1 MALSDETKE
10 QLAALSESLLQ
21 KDPKEFKR
29 LIKKNYPE
37 MSIPEIEIEEQQV
50 AAKQE
55 LDEKYSKIET
65 SVNEIK
71 GTLNVLLT
79 RQDLEKK
86 GRSIDE
92 IKAIEE
98 KIKSKEAPNYAV
110 AEKLFEYD
118 RLTAPPPPRE
128 RIAGRGPAGLTEE
141 KLKGLKEDPIG
152 WARNEAIEAMNDI
165 HSGKVKINPGGYA
178 G

>member
-29 LIKKNYPE
+29 LIKKNHPE
-37 MSIPEIEIEEQQV
+37 ISIPEIEIEDQQV
-50 AAKQE
+50 EAKKE
-55 LDEKYSKIET
+55 LDEKYSKIES

-86 GRSIDE
+86 GRTSDE

-98 KIKSKEAPNYAV
+98 KIKTKKTNDYET

-118 RLTAPPPPRE
+118 KMTAPVAPASPRVD
-128 RIAGRGPAGLTEE
+128 RGIAGLTEE
-141 KLKGLKEDPIG
+141 KLKALKEDSTT
-152 WARNEAIEAMNDI
+152 WARNEAVEAINDI
-165 HSGKVKINPGGYA
+165 RSGKVKINPGGII